1 MNHTATKRLQKL
13 PFSERIGYGAGDAAA
28 NFVYM
33 SMILFQ
39 ANFYTDVLGITAS
52 QAATVLLVGR
62 LWDAVADPIVGMLA
76 DRTSTRWGKFRPWIL
91 FTAIPWCLA
100 MILAYT
106 TPMGWSGAALFA
118 YAAVTNV
125 LLMSIYSMNNTPYS
139 ALGGVMSADVNERA
153 GLNTVRFVAVNVA
166 QFIVG
171 GFTLPLVAK
180 FSDSL
185 DTHRISL

>member
-62 LWDAVADPIVGMLA
+62 LWDAVAQSWAPGRGFGVIEG
-76 DRTSTRWGKFRPWIL
+76 
-91 FTAIPWCLA
+91 
-100 MILAYT
+100 
-106 TPMGWSGAALFA
+106 SG
-118 YAAVTNV
+118 
-125 LLMSIYSMNNTPYS
+125 
-139 ALGGVMSADVNERA
+139 GG
-153 GLNTVRFVAVNVA
+153 
-166 QFIVG
+166 
-171 GFTLPLVAK
+171 
-180 FSDSL
+180 
-185 DTHRISL
+185 